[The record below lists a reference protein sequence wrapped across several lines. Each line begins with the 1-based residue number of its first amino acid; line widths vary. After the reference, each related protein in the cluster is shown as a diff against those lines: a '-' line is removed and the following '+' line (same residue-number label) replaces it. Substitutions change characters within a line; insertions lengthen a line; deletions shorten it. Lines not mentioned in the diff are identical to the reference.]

1 MGDENVFK
9 RQPAECFFTP
19 IQWSNKSR
27 SVKDP
32 LDQCNL
38 VKILLSP
45 ECLTE
50 SGFQCR
56 SAIFEL
62 SVSIC
67 YLTDL
72 TEEMAPAYAETD
84 ENFDYMENVCT
95 TGNTKCQGINQF
107 VSEENKELIN
117 R

>member
-1 MGDENVFK
+1 MKAGQQKIHSTNHVFK
-9 RQPAECFFTP
+9 TLQ
-19 IQWSNKSR
+19 
-27 SVKDP
+27 
-32 LDQCNL
+32 
-38 VKILLSP
+38 SP

>member
-1 MGDENVFK
+1 MN
-9 RQPAECFFTP
+9 AEQYEIHSTIP
-19 IQWSNKSR
+19 
-27 SVKDP
+27 
-32 LDQCNL
+32 
-38 VKILLSP
+38 VKILQFP

-50 SGFQCR
+50 SEFQCR

-72 TEEMAPAYAETD
+72 TEEMAPTYAETD